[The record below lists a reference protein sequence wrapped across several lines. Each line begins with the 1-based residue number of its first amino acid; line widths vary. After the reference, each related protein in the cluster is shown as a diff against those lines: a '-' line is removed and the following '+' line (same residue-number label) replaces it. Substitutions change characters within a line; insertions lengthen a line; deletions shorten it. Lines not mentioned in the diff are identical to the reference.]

1 MLDERTRGLSR
12 RARLLIGAFATLV
25 ACVCGLVVGDGPTQ
39 AAFPDTNGKI
49 AFSALS
55 DWEDFDVFVVNSDG
69 SGLTNLTS
77 DWSAD
82 VAPVFSPD
90 GSRIAF
96 MSDRAGNEEIYLMN
110 ADGTDLSRV
119 TNNTARDFGPAF
131 SADGSKIAFTSDRD
145 GNRDIYVVNIDGS
158 GETRLMT
165 NAANEED
172 PTFSADGASIAFTSD
187 RDGNREIYIAAA
199 DGANPVRLTADPA
212 ADYKADFSPDGAR
225 IAFTSERDG
234 GVAHIYVMRADGSAP
249 TMLTSSKTS
258 SDHGP
263 SFSADGKMI
272 AFAGNFYCPPG
283 LICGD
288 LLSGAVYVTR
298 SDGSGGRTAVT
309 GGSIVAD
316 PDWGIWAGSL
326 AEKSSAGSFA
336 AAGGAAT
343 EPATLIVDRDGV
355 QCANAD
361 FTSIQA
367 AVDAAQPG
375 DLVRVCPDLYAET
388 VVVDK
393 PLTLKGD
400 PDAVEAVDCFQPTLP
415 ELPPDQQAIVDPAG
429 EGFSIAF
436 KLEADDV
443 VLEGFVVQGATV
455 GVDASDRF
463 SGYRIH
469 HNLIRLNTLFGVD
482 FGSEGT
488 HESRTDHNCIRE
500 NEYGLVS
507 ELDDDSLWKPSD
519 GPERDEWN
527 ARDLRNARLDHN
539 DTTENIEGIATAGP
553 GKRIGVTIDHN
564 RSRGDLVGVGF
575 QNSTGSAIVDNE
587 VTEAGSNAIVIG
599 GGNEGLVIGD
609 NLVQDAGSRGV
620 LFVETFIDRFPI
632 PSRNVVV
639 ARNNVTRSLAGIFL
653 NTNNLA
659 QSWILENTTSENRG
673 NGINVLGGNTENEF
687 RGNRAD
693 NNRITGINVVAGAT
707 ANRFVQNSMYGNA
720 VFDARDANRPANTW
734 IANQCLTDSPTG
746 TICGFG

>member
-1 MLDERTRGLSR
+1 MRTFGLL
-12 RARLLIGAFATLV
+12 AAIAACALAF
-25 ACVCGLVVGDGPTQ
+25 
-39 AAFPDTNGKI
+39 
-49 AFSALS
+49 
-55 DWEDFDVFVVNSDG
+55 
-69 SGLTNLTS
+69 
-77 DWSAD
+77 
-82 VAPVFSPD
+82 
-90 GSRIAF
+90 
-96 MSDRAGNEEIYLMN
+96 
-110 ADGTDLSRV
+110 
-119 TNNTARDFGPAF
+119 
-131 SADGSKIAFTSDRD
+131 
-145 GNRDIYVVNIDGS
+145 
-158 GETRLMT
+158 
-165 NAANEED
+165 
-172 PTFSADGASIAFTSD
+172 
-187 RDGNREIYIAAA
+187 AAA
-199 DGANPVRLTADPA
+199 DG
-212 ADYKADFSPDGAR
+212 
-225 IAFTSERDG
+225 
-234 GVAHIYVMRADGSAP
+234 SA
-249 TMLTSSKTS
+249 
-258 SDHGP
+258 
-263 SFSADGKMI
+263 
-272 AFAGNFYCPPG
+272 
-283 LICGD
+283 
-288 LLSGAVYVTR
+288 
-298 SDGSGGRTAVT
+298 T
-309 GGSIVAD
+309 G
-316 PDWGIWAGSL
+316 
-326 AEKSSAGSFA
+326 
-336 AAGGAAT
+336 
-343 EPATLIVDRDGV
+343 PATLVVDRDGME
-355 QCANAD
+355 CANAD

-375 DLVRVCPDLYAET
+375 DVIRVCPDLYTES

-469 HNLIRLNTLFGVD
+469 HNLIRSNTLFGVD
-482 FGSEGT
+482 FGSAGAR
-488 HESRTDHNCIRE
+488 ESRVHHNCIRE
-500 NEYGLVS
+500 NRWGLVS

-527 ARDLRNARLDHN
+527 ARDLVSARIDHN
-539 DTTENIEGIATAGP
+539 SSFRNIEAGLEAAGP
-553 GKRIGVTIDHN
+553 GRRERVTFDHN
-564 RSRGDLVGVGF
+564 MSRQDLGGILL
-575 QNSTGSAIVDNE
+575 QNSTDSAIVDNE
-587 VTEAGSNAIVIG
+587 ISHSGGNGIVIG

-609 NLVQDAGSRGV
+609 NRVQDAGSRGV

-720 VFDARDANRPANTW
+720 FFDARDANRPANTW